1 MLVPWQQPLRILPL
15 ILALGFSELVRSGF
29 FIAYYPHAA
38 SQMGLSTAQLGL
50 VISAH
55 YLVDAAAKVFVLK
68 YYGKFGTGKM
78 LVLAGILGFLNILFL
93 PTLGMLGGI
102 LLTAVWGL
110 LVAPMW
116 PLVMTTSS
124 LQAKEGQEN
133 LAANCGNMMIG
144 MGTALGMLGGG
155 FLVQTHPSWLVP
167 SLLVTQGLFLL
178 SALLNWNLKTAAL
191 DKVIRERSYLR
202 RVTTNTLKF
211 WTKAEPADAFPYGA
225 LRQLIPA
232 AFIQMLIPALF
243 SSVWQKFVDL
253 AGIKS
258 WSPVLLLG
266 LIVAAVVMFVAGMY
280 GTAYATRHKARL
292 ITAMVVGLA
301 LMCGAFIALPLLI
314 QHAYIWLLVAVVALA
329 AGYGTY
335 LSSWNGVVI
344 ELLPADYRAVGW
356 SVLMTFEALGFAV
369 GPALGGLAWA
379 ILPGSGTFFLAALF
393 LGLTMVYYRVVLNGR
408 ALSQSRSRGPHAG

>member
-1 MLVPWQQPLRILPL
+1 MLIPWQHPSRILPL

-29 FIAYYPHAA
+29 FIAYYPYAA
-38 SQMGLSTAQLGL
+38 SQSGLSTAQLGL

-78 LVLAGILGFLNILFL
+78 LVLAAIVGLLNILFL
-93 PTLGMLGGI
+93 PSLGILGGM
-102 LLTAVWGL
+102 LLTAVLGL

-124 LQAKEGQEN
+124 LQAREGQEN
-133 LAANCGNMMIG
+133 LAANYGNLMIG

-155 FLVQTHPSWLVP
+155 FLVQTHVDWLVP
-167 SLLVTQGLFLL
+167 ALLVTQGLFLL
-178 SALLNWNLKTAAL
+178 SAFLNWNLKTPAL
-191 DKVIRERSYLR
+191 DKVIQERSYLR
-202 RVTTNTLKF
+202 RVTSNTLKF
-211 WTKAEPADAFPYGA
+211 WTRQEKEDSFPYGS

-243 SSVWQKFVDL
+243 ASVWQKFVDL
-253 AGIKS
+253 AGVKS
-258 WSPVLLLG
+258 WSPMLLLV
-266 LIVAAVVMFVAGMY
+266 LIVVAVLMFVAGMY
-280 GTAYATRHKARL
+280 GTTYGTRNKRRL
-292 ITAMVVGLA
+292 IPAMLIGLS
-301 LMCGAFIALPLLI
+301 LMCAAFVALPLLI
-314 QHAYIWLLVAVVALA
+314 QQQYGWLLLSVAGLA

-344 ELLPADYRAVGW
+344 ELLPPDFRAVGW

-379 ILPGSGTFFLAALF
+379 LLPGSGTFFLAALF
-393 LGLTMVYYRVVLNGR
+393 LGMTMVYYRLVLSSH
-408 ALSQSRSRGPHAG
+408 ALSFSSVRGPHAG

>member
-1 MLVPWQQPLRILPL
+1 MPVPWQHPSRILPL

-29 FIAYYPHAA
+29 FIAYYPYAA
-38 SQMGLSTAQLGL
+38 SQHGLTTAQLGL

-78 LVLAGILGFLNILFL
+78 LTLAALLGFLNIFFL
-93 PTLGMLGGI
+93 PDLGILGGM

-133 LAANCGNMMIG
+133 LAANYGNMMIG

-155 FLVQTHPSWLVP
+155 FLVQTHVDWLLP
-167 SLLVTQGLFLL
+167 ALMVTQVFFLI

-191 DKVIRERSYLR
+191 DKVIQERSYLR
-202 RVTTNTLKF
+202 RVTSSTLKF
-211 WTKAEPADAFPYGA
+211 WQQHGQEDPFPYAA

-243 SSVWQKFVDL
+243 SSVWQRFVDL
-253 AGIKS
+253 AGVKS

-266 LIVAAVVMFVAGMY
+266 LIVVAVLMFIAGMY
-280 GTAYATRHKARL
+280 TTAASTRNTARL
-292 ITAMVVGLA
+292 IPAMLVGLG
-301 LMCGAFIALPLLI
+301 LMCVSFVALPLLI
-314 QHAYIWLLVAVVALA
+314 HQAYFWLLLSVAALA
-329 AGYGTY
+329 AGYGVY

-344 ELLPADYRAVGW
+344 QLLPAEFRAVGW

-369 GPALGGLAWA
+369 GPALGGLAWTL
-379 ILPGSGTFFLAALF
+379 LPGAGTFFMAGLF
-393 LGLTMVYYRVVLNGR
+393 LALTMVYYRLVLHGR
-408 ALSQSRSRGPHAG
+408 TLAPQPSRGPHAG